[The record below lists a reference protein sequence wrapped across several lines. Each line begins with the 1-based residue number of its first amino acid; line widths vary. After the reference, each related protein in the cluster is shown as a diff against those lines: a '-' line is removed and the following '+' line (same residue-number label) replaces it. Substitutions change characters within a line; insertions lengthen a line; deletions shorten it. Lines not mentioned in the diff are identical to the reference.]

1 MRRAK
6 TKKTMG
12 TKNLLDRLKEQ
23 YIAAQSEAEREG
35 IFNDIRRL
43 IEEDAQ
49 AVAQAAAEQSRE
61 IVEEAEALAIRK
73 ALGDI
78 LPAISVAYIAR
89 VYFGK
94 SRSWLTQRINGSLVN
109 GKPAAFTSE
118 ERETMRQ
125 ALRDLSNKLAAC
137 NI

>member
-1 MRRAK
+1 MR
-6 TKKTMG
+6 TKI
-12 TKNLLDRLKEQ
+12 LLDQLKEQ
-23 YIAAQSEAEREG
+23 YIAAQSEAARES
-35 IFNDIRRL
+35 IFNDIRAL

-49 AVAQAAAEQSRE
+49 AVAQAAAVQSRE

-89 VYFGK
+89 EYFGK
-94 SRSWLTQRINGSLVN
+94 SRAWLTQRINGNLVN
-109 GKPAAFTSE
+109 GKPATLTPE